1 MGLKFEET
9 KGWRPGFFNKGFTI
23 ALQLIHLYQTLPVVF
38 IETLDVYKTVSQ
50 FVVIPV
56 LISETLP
63 LTYARDA
70 ATMKKSETN
79 TESKWN

>member
-1 MGLKFEET
+1 M
-9 KGWRPGFFNKGFTI
+9 
-23 ALQLIHLYQTLPVVF
+23 F

-50 FVVIPV
+50 LLCKKFCAFVVIPV

-70 ATMKKSETN
+70 AIMKKSETN
-79 TESKWN
+79 TESK